1 MQTLVV
7 SPLSREA
14 ILGLDFLQQ
23 HGATV
28 DLDKSR
34 ICLGEKHKH
43 LILPMEKSGGNTA
56 PSHSAVLV
64 CMPDTV
70 RVPPNSEI
78 EVIAAVQGHMCAGPV
93 LLEEGKKR
101 LAVAVARA
109 VVEPRDGQVPVRL
122 LNPRN
127 ETVVLHKNTEI
138 ATLEELGAPLLPRA
152 TIASV
157 EFGNMSPEKLS
168 VLQYLVER
176 DGSRLSTAEQEKFLV
191 LLMEYADIFATSD
204 MDLGRTGQ
212 LKHSITTEGATPVR
226 QAVRRLPCTSQ
237 KRRSMQTVER
247 NVGEGCDSTVC
258 QSLGLAHCPCQEKR
272 WVNTFLR

>member
-1 MQTLVV
+1 MNGHTIPFLVDTGAGMTLLRESTWEQIQSQATPLKPWTGRQLVSVNGSLLQVRGQTQVDIVLSGVQFKVQTLVV
-7 SPLSREA
+7 SPLSTEA

-43 LILPMEKSGGNTA
+43 LMLPMEKSGENTT
-56 PSHSAVLV
+56 PSHSTVLV
-64 CMPDTV
+64 SMPDTV

-101 LAVAVARA
+101 LAAAVAVARA

-138 ATLEELGAPLLPRA
+138 ATLE
-152 TIASV
+152 
-157 EFGNMSPEKLS
+157 
-168 VLQYLVER
+168 
-176 DGSRLSTAEQEKFLV
+176 
-191 LLMEYADIFATSD
+191 
-204 MDLGRTGQ
+204 
-212 LKHSITTEGATPVR
+212 
-226 QAVRRLPCTSQ
+226 
-237 KRRSMQTVER
+237 
-247 NVGEGCDSTVC
+247 
-258 QSLGLAHCPCQEKR
+258 
-272 WVNTFLR
+272 